1 MIMKIIIIVL
11 SVIVVLLITFWLA
24 QIDKDVKK
32 LKQKVRDNKELIKD
46 LYRIDDE
53 RLLHSKTN

>member
-1 MIMKIIIIVL
+1 MKIIIIVL

-53 RLLHSKTN
+53 RILNDKL

>member
-1 MIMKIIIIVL
+1 MKIIIIVL

-32 LKQKVRDNKELIKD
+32 LKQKVADNKELIKD

-53 RLLHSKTN
+53 RLLHSKTD

>member
-1 MIMKIIIIVL
+1 MKIIIIVL

-53 RLLHSKTN
+53 RLLHGKTD

>member
-32 LKQKVRDNKELIKD
+32 LKQKVADNKELIKD
-46 LYRIDDE
+46 LYHIDDE